1 MKKPVIISV
10 INHKGG
16 TGKTTMSYNLAEA
29 CDYVLNQK
37 ERQNIKILLIDNDPQ
52 ASLTSFFYDTEEEL
66 DDKDTIL
73 SIYQDLPIYSKDIIL
88 ATKNPNI
95 DVVTN
100 MFLCTTKEKSLSTLI
115 DGNFRIKKFI
125 NNHCD
130 NYDIVIIDN
139 SPYFS
144 SFTTNALFA
153 SDYVIIPT
161 NLTRL
166 SVIGIA
172 EILKNIAS
180 VQDNINP
187 KLKLLG
193 ILVNMLDER
202 YKSHHVHREML
213 YKQFGDLVFITE
225 IHVSASIQNAE
236 RKKLT
241 IVEYNKNTRTYK
253 EYLQLAREIS
263 NKIGLPID
271 FNVEEAYQNK
281 MMNEGINGTED

>member
-16 TGKTTMSYNLAEA
+16 TGKTTMSYNLSEA

-37 ERQNIKILLIDNDPQ
+37 ERLNKKILLIDNDPQ
-52 ASLTSFFYDTEEEL
+52 ASLTSFFYNSEEEL
-66 DDKDTIL
+66 DDNDTIV
-73 SIYQDLPIYSKDIIL
+73 SIYQDVPIYTKDIIL
-88 ATKNPNI
+88 TTKNDNI

-100 MFLCTTKEKSLSTLI
+100 MFLCTSKEKSLSTLI

-125 NNHCD
+125 HEYCKE
-130 NYDIVIIDN
+130 YDIVIIDN

-153 SDYVIIPT
+153 SDYVIVPT

-166 SVIGIA
+166 SVIGIT
-172 EILKNIAS
+172 EILKNISS

-187 KLKLLG
+187 KIELLG

-213 YKQFGDLVFITE
+213 YKQFGELVFITE

-253 EYLQLAREIS
+253 EYIQLAKEIS
-263 NKIGLPID
+263 HKIGLEVD
-271 FNVEEAYQNK
+271 FDLDEAYRMK
-281 MMNEGINGTED
+281 LSTEGINGTED

>member
-1 MKKPVIISV
+1 MSRPIIISV

-29 CDYVLNQK
+29 CDMVLNSK
-37 ERQNIKILLIDNDPQ
+37 ERLSKKILLIDNDPQ

-66 DDKDTIL
+66 DDKDTIV
-73 SIYQDLPIYSKDIIL
+73 SIYQDNPNYTKDIIL
-88 ATKNPNI
+88 ATKNSNI
-95 DVVTN
+95 DIVTN
-100 MFLCTTKEKSLSTLI
+100 MFLCTTKEKSLSTYI
-115 DGNFRIKKFI
+115 DGHFRIKKFI
-125 NNHCD
+125 NSCCL
-130 NYDIVIIDN
+130 NYDLIVVDN
-139 SPYFS
+139 SPYFN

-166 SVIGIA
+166 SVIGIV

-180 VQDNINP
+180 VQDNVNP
-187 KLKLLG
+187 TLNLLG

-213 YKQFGDLVFITE
+213 YRQFGDLVFLTE

-241 IVEYNKNTRTYK
+241 IVEYNRTTRTYK
-253 EYLQLAREIS
+253 EYIQLAREIS
-263 NKIGLPID
+263 NKIGFSVD
-271 FNVEEAYQNK
+271 FNIEEAYRNK
-281 MMNEGINGTED
+281 QIPEEINGSED

>member
-37 ERQNIKILLIDNDPQ
+37 ERLKKKILLIDNDPQ

-66 DDKDTIL
+66 DDKDTIV
-73 SIYQDLPIYSKDIIL
+73 SIYQDTPNYTKDIIL

-95 DVVTN
+95 DIVTN
-100 MFLCTTKEKSLSTLI
+100 MFLCTSKEKSLSTII
-115 DGNFRIKKFI
+115 DGSFRMKKFI
-125 NNHCD
+125 NSYCMD
-130 NYDIVIIDN
+130 YDIIIIDN

-144 SFTTNALFA
+144 SFTTNALFC

-187 KLKLLG
+187 TLKLLG

-202 YKSHHVHREML
+202 YKSHNIHREML
-213 YKQFGDLVFITE
+213 YKQFGELVFITE

-263 NKIGLPID
+263 SKIGLEID
-271 FNVEEAYQNK
+271 FNTEEAYRNK
-281 MMNEGINGTED
+281 LNYEGMNGQED

>member
-1 MKKPVIISV
+1 MSKPVIISV

-29 CDYVLNQK
+29 CDMVLNGK
-37 ERQNIKILLIDNDPQ
+37 ERLSKKILLIDNDPQ

-66 DDKDTIL
+66 DDKDTIV
-73 SIYQDLPIYSKDIIL
+73 SIYQDSPSYTKDIIL
-88 ATKNPNI
+88 ATKNSNI
-95 DVVTN
+95 DIVTN
-100 MFLCTTKEKSLSTLI
+100 MFLCTTREKALSTYI
-115 DGNFRIKKFI
+115 DGHFRIKKFI
-125 NNHCD
+125 QSCCQG
-130 NYDIVIIDN
+130 YDLIIIDN

-153 SDYVIIPT
+153 SDFVIIPT

-166 SVIGIA
+166 SVIGIV

-180 VQDNINP
+180 VQDNVNP
-187 KLKLLG
+187 TLKLLG

-213 YKQFGDLVFITE
+213 YRQFGDLVFITE

-241 IVEYNKNTRTYK
+241 IVEYNRTTRTYK
-253 EYLQLAREIS
+253 EYIQLAREIS
-263 NKIGLPID
+263 NKIGFNVD
-271 FNVEEAYQNK
+271 FNIEEAYRNKQNA
-281 MMNEGINGTED
+281 EELNGSED

>member
-1 MKKPVIISV
+1 
-10 INHKGG
+10 
-16 TGKTTMSYNLAEA
+16 
-29 CDYVLNQK
+29 
-37 ERQNIKILLIDNDPQ
+37 
-52 ASLTSFFYDTEEEL
+52 
-66 DDKDTIL
+66 
-73 SIYQDLPIYSKDIIL
+73 
-88 ATKNPNI
+88 
-95 DVVTN
+95 
-100 MFLCTTKEKSLSTLI
+100 MFLSTSKEKSLSTLI

-125 NNHCD
+125 HEYCKE
-130 NYDIVIIDN
+130 YDIVIIDN

-153 SDYVIIPT
+153 SDYVIVPT

-166 SVIGIA
+166 SVIGIT
-172 EILKNIAS
+172 EILKNISS

-187 KLKLLG
+187 KIELLG

-213 YKQFGDLVFITE
+213 YKQFGELVFITE

-253 EYLQLAREIS
+253 EYIQLAKEIS
-263 NKIGLPID
+263 HKIGLEVD
-271 FNVEEAYQNK
+271 FDLDEAYRMK
-281 MMNEGINGTED
+281 LSTEGINGTED

>member
-37 ERQNIKILLIDNDPQ
+37 ERLGKKILLIDNDPQ

-66 DDKDTIL
+66 DDKDTIV
-73 SIYQDLPIYSKDIIL
+73 SIYQDNPNYTKDIIL

-100 MFLCTTKEKSLSTLI
+100 MFLCTSREKSLSTMI
-115 DGNFRIKKFI
+115 DGNFRIKKFV
-125 NNHCD
+125 NSLCMG
-130 NYDIVIIDN
+130 YDIIIIDN

-153 SDYVIIPT
+153 SDYVIIPS

-187 KLKLLG
+187 TLKLLG
-193 ILVNMLDER
+193 ILINMLDER

-213 YKQFGDLVFITE
+213 YKQFGELVFITE

-263 NKIGLPID
+263 NKIGLEVD
-271 FNVEEAYQNK
+271 FNRDEAYRNK
-281 MMNEGINGTED
+281 LNDEGINGQED